1 MDFAK
6 RLLITGSREIGR
18 DALADTEKLV
28 SAYLGSILVGDADGI
43 DAKAIEACDRY
54 NVPCTVHGAYGK
66 MRRKTK
72 QGKNIP
78 LAGNY
83 WNRDKFMADNA
94 EVVVAFWNGLSAGTR
109 YTFQQAILRGI
120 PVVVRNYKTNIATYY
135 LNGEIV
141 EDGTLDEL
149 RLIF

>member
-6 RLLITGSREIGR
+6 RLLITGSREITER
-18 DALADTEKLV
+18 ALIDTETLV
-28 SAYLGSILVGDADGI
+28 SIYLGSILVGDAEGI
-43 DAKAIEACDRY
+43 DERVIQTCDRY
-54 NVPCTVHGAYGK
+54 NVPCTVHGAFGK

-83 WNRDKFMADNA
+83 WNRDKFMADKA
-94 EVVVAFWNGLSAGTR
+94 EVVVAFWNGFSARTR

-120 PVVVRNYKTNIATYY
+120 PVVVRNYKTGVATYY

-141 EDGTLDEL
+141 KDGTLDEL

>member
-6 RLLITGSREIGR
+6 KLLITGSREIGR

-28 SAYLGSILVGDADGI
+28 SVYIGSILVGDAEGI
-43 DAKAIEACDRY
+43 DAKAIETCDRY
-54 NVPCTVHGAYGK
+54 NVPCTVHGAFGK

-83 WNRDKFMADNA
+83 WNRDKLMADNA
-94 EVVVAFWNGLSAGTR
+94 DVVVAFWNGFSAGTR
-109 YTFQQAILRGI
+109 YTFQQAVLRGI

-149 RLIF
+149 RIIL

>member
-6 RLLITGSREIGR
+6 QLLITGSREIGQ

-28 SAYLGSILVGDADGI
+28 SAYLGSILVGDAEGI
-43 DAKAIEACDRY
+43 DATAIETCDRY
-54 NVPCTVHGAYGK
+54 NVPCTVHGAFGK

-72 QGKNIP
+72 QGENIP

-83 WNRDKFMADNA
+83 LSRDKFMADKA
-94 EVVVAFWNGLSAGTR
+94 EVVVAFWNGFSAGTR

-120 PVVVRNYKTNIATYY
+120 PVVVRNYKTGVATYY
-135 LNGEIV
+135 LNGDIV